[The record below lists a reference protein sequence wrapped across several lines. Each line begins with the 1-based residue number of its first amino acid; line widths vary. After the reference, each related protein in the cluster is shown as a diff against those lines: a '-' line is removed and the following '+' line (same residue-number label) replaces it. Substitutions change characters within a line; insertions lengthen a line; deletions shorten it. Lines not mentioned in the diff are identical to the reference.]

1 MEHSVEI
8 TKAAALLLIGNDEKS
23 WCDYQQTEL
32 TETSFYE
39 AHGVRIAA
47 ICNFISGTVQYYIQ
61 DINA

>member
-1 MEHSVEI
+1 MEHSIEI
-8 TKAAALLLIGNDEKS
+8 TKEAALLLIGNDERS
-23 WCDYQQTEL
+23 WRDYQKTEL
-32 TETSFYE
+32 TETTFYV